1 VAAVTWRHAV
11 AERADLGDSDPV
23 RRRLRFRF
31 GRRVRRTAVGAL
43 TAGMLVVA
51 ATAGHALGGREPG
64 AYPPDRGMSPG
75 EVVRAYV
82 DAINRRDGPRFCSV
96 VAPWISG
103 RFDLFGNDPDSNVL
117 KPIDCPQI
125 VSGLIGYIE
134 DCCPPKFV
142 RYEIVR
148 LGPITTDGAL
158 QRVDVEL
165 RVHVE
170 EDKKPKTLPLTDV
183 VWLVRDDGAWR
194 IAKLGPIAAWASLAG
209 GESDELRARPN
220 VAAERRDFAAEVAA
234 FERRQRAREAS
245 YRRTVTS
252 LRCKTT
258 LTLPDPPRDMN
269 DWIHPAPRTS
279 IAHIGR
285 ADLRSLSLGR
295 SGLSLC
301 LRFEMAAG
309 IRGPSQ
315 FSFNISDKHAGG
327 NFFSQGFDVDLR
339 SDGRARV
346 TSGLDRDRRPI
357 AVPAKVAVSG
367 TSLTLLVDRRS
378 FAVGKPYPLSN
389 GRPSLDRFGFGAAVN
404 VRLSTRRETTDPLGT
419 TPNDTS
425 FTYPTGAPC
434 PNGC

>member
-1 VAAVTWRHAV
+1 
-11 AERADLGDSDPV
+11 V

-31 GRRVRRTAVGAL
+31 ARRAAVGAL
-43 TAGMLVVA
+43 AAGMLVVA
-51 ATAGHALGGREPG
+51 ATAGHAMGSREPG
-64 AYPPDRGMSPG
+64 AYPPDRDLSPAD
-75 EVVRAYV
+75 VVRTYV
-82 DAINRRDGPRFCSV
+82 DAINGREGARFCSV

-103 RFDLFGNDPDSNVL
+103 RFDLWGNDPDSNVL
-117 KPIDCPQI
+117 KPIDCPRI

-148 LGPITTDGAL
+148 LGPITTEGEL
-158 QRVDVEL
+158 QRVDVQL
-165 RVHVE
+165 RIHVE
-170 EDKKPKTLPLTDV
+170 EDKKPKAMPLTDV
-183 VWLVRDDGAWR
+183 VWLVRDGGAWR
-194 IAKLGPIAAWASLAG
+194 IAKLGAIAAWASLAAG
-209 GESDELRARPN
+209 SSDELRTRPD
-220 VAAERRDFAAEVAA
+220 VSAERRSFAAEVAA

-252 LRCKTT
+252 LRCRTT

-285 ADLRSLSLGR
+285 ADLRSVALGR

-315 FSFNISDKHAGG
+315 FSFRISDKHAGG
-327 NFFSQGFDVDLR
+327 FFSQGFDVDLR

-357 AVPAKVAVSG
+357 AVPARVAVSG
-367 TSLTLLVDRRS
+367 RSLTLLVDRRS
-378 FAVGKPYPLSN
+378 FAVGKPYPMTN
-389 GRPSLDRFGFGAAVN
+389 GRPSLDRFGFGASVN

-419 TPNDTS
+419 TPNDTF
-425 FTYPTGAPC
+425 FTYPTGALC
-434 PNGC
+434 RNGC